1 MDAQYN
7 VNKAEQKRSTEN
19 VPYIVG
25 GMFVVLFLCL
35 CAWQIKRGLDNQATQ
50 AAFAA
55 ERGWSAWSNGND
67 VQSFDRIEVS
77 GRYVND
83 RQLLLENI
91 ALGGRQGFYVI
102 TPLRLRDDEP
112 LLLVNRGW
120 ILRESRR
127 PDVTQLDVPEDQVTL
142 RGRVG
147 RLPRA
152 GLKMDNP
159 VSLSDAWPRTAVF
172 PDYRDVAAAIG
183 HEVQPFVLLLDAED
197 DFGFTREWQP
207 VKYGAERNF
216 GYALQWAAMALML
229 GGLLVWNY
237 RRRGF
242 EK

>member
-1 MDAQYN
+1 MN
-7 VNKAEQKRSTEN
+7 ESEQKKASDKL
-19 VPYIVG
+19 PYLVG
-25 GMFVVLFLCL
+25 GVFVVLFLGL
-35 CAWQIKRGLDNQATQ
+35 CGWQIKRGLDNQATQ

-55 ERGWSAWSNGND
+55 ESGWSSWSSGDD
-67 VQSFDRIEVS
+67 VQAFERIEVT
-77 GRYVND
+77 GRYYNE

-127 PDVTQLDVPEDQVTL
+127 PDVAPLEVPGETVSV

-147 RLPRA
+147 HLPRA

-183 HEVQPFVLLLDAED
+183 YEVQPFVLLLDAED
-197 DFGFTREWQP
+197 DYGFTREWQP

-229 GGLLVWNY
+229 GSLLVWNY

>member
-1 MDAQYN
+1 MN
-7 VNKAEQKRSTEN
+7 RSEHKKSSEY

-25 GMFVVLFLCL
+25 GVFVVLFLGL
-35 CAWQIKRGLDNQATQ
+35 CAWQIKRGIDNRETQ
-50 AAFAA
+50 AQFAA
-55 ERGWSAWSNGND
+55 ESGWSSWSDGMA
-67 VQSFDRIEVS
+67 VQPFQRIEAEGS
-77 GRYVND
+77 YLGG

-91 ALGGRQGFYVI
+91 AHRGRQGFYVI
-102 TPLRLRDDEP
+102 TPLKLRDDEP
-112 LLLVNRGW
+112 VLLVNRGW
-120 ILRESRR
+120 IVRESRR
-127 PDVTQLDVPEDQVTL
+127 PDVTQLDVPGDRMIA

-147 RLPRA
+147 HLPRA
-152 GLKMDNP
+152 GLKMDDP
-159 VSLSDAWPRTAVF
+159 VSLADAWPRTAVF

-197 DFGFTREWQP
+197 EHGFVRDWQP

-242 EK
+242 EQ